1 MIIEKWANAQL
12 NEIYGG
18 LVLMFKWI
26 DKIKQ
31 LFNKQKTT
39 INNSNS
45 DILYIDLGASSIK
58 MSYKGKFITFRS
70 SVRQAI
76 DEEVT
81 FQDNKILVDGKWFII
96 GESTQPT
103 GTYQYKYMKE
113 NLHVLVLHGLQ
124 LLEFKQDEARLHLLL
139 PYNELR
145 TTQELKR
152 KLGGVYQLHDAKAN
166 LQVAKVY
173 VEGESSKHY
182 ISQKLK
188 LKGKNVCVV
197 NIGYSTTD
205 IALFSSNGYREKM
218 VSLSMGTNAILSE
231 VAGYT
236 QAPTSSIL
244 NSWLVDGYKFTKD
257 EQLKVSSV
265 TSRFLSMI
273 KSDLE
278 STVFKVANPQN
289 LVIVWCGG
297 GSQLVH
303 SEIDRVFKGYSCK
316 VLDVE
321 DAIYTD
327 LKGMIK
333 LHHPTTDEERKLT
346 KEEREQK
353 IIELKAQGYKSKEV
367 AQMLGCSES
376 TVNNFMTRYNK
387 RVA

>member
-1 MIIEKWANAQL
+1 
-12 NEIYGG
+12 
-18 LVLMFKWI
+18 MFKWI

-70 SVRQAI
+70 SVRQVT
-76 DEEVT
+76 DEEVM
-81 FQDNKILVDGKWFII
+81 FQDNKILVDGKWYII
-96 GESTQPT
+96 GESSQPT

-113 NLHVLVLHGLQ
+113 NLHVLVLYGLQ
-124 LLEFKQDEARLHLLL
+124 LLEFKQDEAQLHVLL
-139 PYNELR
+139 PCGELGTTKELR
-145 TTQELKR
+145 TKMSNQ
-152 KLGGVYQLHDAKAN
+152 YQLHDAKVK

-182 ISQKLK
+182 INNKLK

-205 IALFSSNGYREKM
+205 IALFSSQGYREKI
-218 VSLSMGTNAILSE
+218 VSLSMGTNALLSE
-231 VAGYT
+231 VVGHT

-244 NSWLVDGYKFTKD
+244 NSWLVDGYQFTKD
-257 EQLKVSSV
+257 EQSHVSDV

-278 STVFKVANPQN
+278 STVFKIANPQN

-297 GSQLVH
+297 GSQLLQG
-303 SEIDRVFKGYSCK
+303 EIDRVFKSYSCK

-321 DAIYTD
+321 DSIYTD
-327 LKGMIK
+327 LKGMIE
-333 LHHPTTDEERKLT
+333 LHKPVADEERPLT

-353 IIELKAQGYKSKEV
+353 IIELKREGHKNSEIAKK
-367 AQMLGCSES
+367 LGCSES

>member
-1 MIIEKWANAQL
+1 
-12 NEIYGG
+12 
-18 LVLMFKWI
+18 
-26 DKIKQ
+26 
-31 LFNKQKTT
+31 
-39 INNSNS
+39 
-45 DILYIDLGASSIK
+45 
-58 MSYKGKFITFRS
+58 
-70 SVRQAI
+70 
-76 DEEVT
+76 
-81 FQDNKILVDGKWFII
+81 
-96 GESTQPT
+96 
-103 GTYQYKYMKE
+103 MKE
-113 NLHVLVLHGLQ
+113 NLHVLVLYGLR
-124 LLEFKQDEARLHLLL
+124 LLELEQDEAQLHVLL

-145 TTQELKR
+145 TTKELYAKIS
-152 KLGGVYQLHDAKAN
+152 GNYQLHDSKIK
-166 LQVAKVY
+166 LQVQKVY

-205 IALFSSNGYREKM
+205 IALFSSQGYREKM
-218 VSLSMGTNAILSE
+218 VSLSMGTNAIMSE

-244 NSWLVDGYKFTKD
+244 NAWLADGYKFTKD
-257 EQLKVSSV
+257 EQSHVSGV

-297 GSQLVH
+297 GSQLVQG
-303 SEIDRVFKGYSCK
+303 EIDKVFKGYSCK

-321 DAIYTD
+321 DSIYTD
-327 LKGMIK
+327 LKGMIE
-333 LHHPTTDEERKLT
+333 LHHPATDDERPLT

-353 IIELKAQGYKSKEV
+353 IIELKREGHKNSEIAKK
-367 AQMLGCSES
+367 LGCSES
-376 TVNNFMTRYNK
+376 TVNNFMTKYNK

>member
-18 LVLMFKWI
+18 LVSMFKWI

-70 SVRQAI
+70 SVRQAT

-96 GESTQPT
+96 GESSQPT

-113 NLHVLVLHGLQ
+113 NLHVLVLYGLQ
-124 LLEFKQDEARLHLLL
+124 LLGFVQDEARLHVLL
-139 PYNELR
+139 PYNELG

-152 KLGGVYQLHDAKAN
+152 KLGGVYQLHDTRVK
-166 LQVAKVY
+166 LQVVKVY

-205 IALFSSNGYREKM
+205 IALFSSRGYREKM
-218 VSLSMGTNAILSE
+218 VSLSMGTNAIMSE

-257 EQLKVSSV
+257 EQSHVSDV

-273 KSDLE
+273 KSDLD

-303 SEIDRVFKGYSCK
+303 SEIDKVFKGYSCK

-321 DAIYTD
+321 DSHLYG
-327 LKGMIK
+327 LKGNDRA
-333 LHHPTTDEERKLT
+333 T
-346 KEEREQK
+346 
-353 IIELKAQGYKSKEV
+353 
-367 AQMLGCSES
+367 
-376 TVNNFMTRYNK
+376 
-387 RVA
+387 